1 MTSLLQDVQHRLEDP
16 TVPWQSLVLGII
28 TAVTLFETY
37 INVRQR
43 PYLNTRL
50 YPNLP
55 QTLAPYLPAS
65 TAQDNYHKSQR
76 YSSDR
81 LAYSTTTNFLD
92 LLESVVLLTGV
103 SAPVWTI
110 LGIDLGQP
118 ATLGGSRFAAG
129 DKLSLKLYELLGM
142 GHEGNWT
149 LLKGFWNLAG
159 KSQFASASPLRHS
172 LLFVAIM
179 SLVSAVLSIPKGLYS
194 NFVLEER
201 HGFNKMTIKTFFGDV
216 VKGLL
221 VSVAIELPFLAV
233 ILKLI
238 ERIGGSGILKLV
250 AWLLAVIFAFQIV
263 MIPTYPYLI
272 APLFNKFTPLATDSP
287 LYPKAKALADRLGFP
302 LGRIWVIDGSKR
314 SSHSNAYFYGLPFLT
329 KHIVLYDTLLE
340 KSSPEEIEAVL
351 AHELG
356 HWKHG
361 HIVILL
367 AVSLIQ
373 LSFSLLTFSLLL
385 FNRSLLSAFGFS
397 TTQFPNSQPGPI
409 IVSLLL
415 ASLLFAPVSTVLHFI
430 MNMISRALEYDA
442 DKFASK
448 LGSDVATNLKGA
460 LVSLHEKN
468 LALTLTDPI
477 YSAYNNNH
485 PTLIERL
492 DALDKVIDTQDTKQK
507 KDK

>member
-1 MTSLLQDVQHRLEDP
+1 MTSLLQDVQRRLEDP
-16 TVPWQSLVLGII
+16 TIEWQALMVGII
-28 TAVTLFETY
+28 IAVTVFETY

-43 PYLNTRL
+43 PFLDSRL
-50 YPNLP
+50 FPTLP

-76 YSSDR
+76 YSLDK
-81 LAYSTTTNFLD
+81 LAYSSSINLID
-92 LLESVVLLTGV
+92 LVESIVLLTGI
-103 SAPVWTI
+103 SAPVLTV

-118 ATLGGSRFAAG
+118 ATLGQTRFAS
-129 DKLSLKLYELLGM
+129 DKLSTKLYELLGV
-142 GHEGNWT
+142 GHDGNWT

-159 KSQFASASPLRHS
+159 RSQFAAASPLRHS
-172 LLFVAIM
+172 LAFVACM
-179 SLVSAVLSIPKGLYS
+179 SLVSAILSIPKGLYS
-194 NFVLEER
+194 NFVLEQK
-201 HGFNKMTIKTFFGDV
+201 HGFNKMTVKTFFGDA

-221 VSVAIELPFLAV
+221 VSLAIELPFLAA

-238 ERIGGSGILKLV
+238 ERIGGSGILRLV
-250 AWLLAVIFAFQIV
+250 AWLLAVIFAFQII

-287 LYPKAKALADRLGFP
+287 VYPKAKALADRLEFP

-385 FNRSLLSAFGFS
+385 FNRSLLAAFGFS
-397 TTQFPNSQPGPI
+397 TNQFPNSQTGPI

-415 ASLLFAPVSTVLHFI
+415 ASLLFAPVSTILHFV

-448 LGSDVATNLKGA
+448 LGADVASNLKGA

-468 LALTLTDPI
+468 LALTLTDPL
-477 YSAYNNNH
+477 YSAYKNSH

-492 DALDKVIDTQDTKQK
+492 DALDKAIDK
-507 KDK
+507 KKSN